1 MNIHKAFYVSLL
13 LILLPSVIVVGQK
26 RITVNNVNA
35 IPPMDGKLADIE
47 LLMISYNFFQLEL
60 VNGEPSPSE
69 TKMVLLQSKD
79 TLYIAIASVRDSL
92 F

>member
-1 MNIHKAFYVSLL
+1 
-13 LILLPSVIVVGQK
+13 
-26 RITVNNVNA
+26 
-35 IPPMDGKLADIE
+35 MDGKLADIE